1 LHVQISAG
9 KLIKKSDRMNSI
21 RFQVSAILVL
31 LAGSLIF
38 LPENRRSSGELTVP
52 EMLDMMRETD
62 RYLSV
67 DQVARMVVNEDT
79 TLVLVDVRDRK
90 TYRHAH
96 IPGAINVPVTE
107 ILNPDWYGYLNDPHR
122 TPVFYS
128 TGTTLA
134 VEAWMICTQQGCAG
148 ARIMQG
154 GMNEWYRVVME
165 STFEG
170 DRISAAENARFE
182 VRYRARDF
190 FTRMNSLPDSM
201 KTAFLEV
208 KRKKEAELVGGCE

>member
-1 LHVQISAG
+1 
-9 KLIKKSDRMNSI
+9 MNPT
-21 RFQVSAILVL
+21 RFQVSVILVI
-31 LAGSLIF
+31 LAGFIIF
-38 LPENRRSSGELTVP
+38 LPDTRRSPGELTVP
-52 EMLDMMRETD
+52 AMLKEMNEPG

-67 DQVARMVVNEDT
+67 DQVARMVVSEDT
-79 TLVLVDVRDRK
+79 SMVLVDVRDREA
-90 TYRHAH
+90 YHRVH
-96 IPGAINVPVTE
+96 IPGAINIPVAE
-107 ILNPDWYGYLNDPHR
+107 ILNPDWYGYLNDPSR
-122 TPVFYS
+122 IPVFYS
-128 TGTTLA
+128 NGTTLA
-134 VEAWMICTQQGCAG
+134 IEAWMVCTQQGYAG
-148 ARIMQG
+148 SRIMQG
-154 GMNEWYRVVME
+154 GMNEWYRVIME